1 LFYKG
6 NNMTHD
12 TEKMANGRADLR
24 DEVAGIVRDGKD
36 VAKRITSVIHR
47 AIAEGSGTLVGL
59 PGILAGVV
67 EGALKGVVNCAPGEQ
82 RERLEGVLV
91 QLEEVFVSIL
101 TAIQLTI
108 KEAAA
113 RGERV
118 AGEEVRDF
126 ASELFSLAQLFS
138 EIVSQYAGQFGSE
151 ARIQASDLRLHF
163 GRIAM
168 KMAPLVQALMQAAV
182 EIPQAVALQAAS
194 TTSSWLASALRKA
207 ADKLDKERD
216 ESSKGASSAV

>member
-1 LFYKG
+1 LKWFFKE
-6 NNMTHD
+6 NKMTHN
-12 TEKMANGRADLR
+12 TESSENSRADLR
-24 DEVAGIVRDGKD
+24 DEVASIVRDGKD

-59 PGILAGVV
+59 PTILAGVV
-67 EGALKGVVNCAPGEQ
+67 EGALKGVVSAAPGEQ
-82 RERLEGVLV
+82 RERLEGVFI

-101 TAIQLTI
+101 NALQLTV

-126 ASELFSLAQLFS
+126 ASELFSLAQLFA

-168 KMAPLVQALMQAAV
+168 KIAPLVQALVQATV
-182 EIPQAVALQAAS
+182 EIPQAVAVHAAS
-194 TTSSWLASALRKA
+194 TTSSWLASALRRA
-207 ADKLDKERD
+207 ADKLDKD
-216 ESSKGASSAV
+216 GNESSKCQS

>member
-1 LFYKG
+1 
-6 NNMTHD
+6 MTHD

-101 TAIQLTI
+101 TAIQLTV

-113 RGERV
+113 RG
-118 AGEEVRDF
+118 
-126 ASELFSLAQLFS
+126 
-138 EIVSQYAGQFGSE
+138 
-151 ARIQASDLRLHF
+151 
-163 GRIAM
+163 
-168 KMAPLVQALMQAAV
+168 
-182 EIPQAVALQAAS
+182 
-194 TTSSWLASALRKA
+194 
-207 ADKLDKERD
+207 
-216 ESSKGASSAV
+216 